1 MRPLGAKYSPA
12 PWIGN
17 NYTDYV
23 CVYANGE
30 EGPVEVCYQD
40 QMEDEEE
47 VLANMRLIKCAPEL
61 FELLVQ
67 MMHEGCIE
75 ATYADRVR
83 EMVEK
88 VLQGKEERK

>member
-12 PWIGN
+12 PWVGD
-17 NYTDYV
+17 NYTDYL

-40 QMEDEEE
+40 QIEDEEE
-47 VLANMRLIKCAPEL
+47 VLANMRLIKNAPEL
-61 FELLVQ
+61 FELLVE

-75 ATYADRVR
+75 TTYADRVR

-88 VLQGKEERK
+88 VLQQEEGR

>member
-1 MRPLGAKYSPA
+1 MRPTGAKYSPA
-12 PWIGN
+12 PWVGN
-17 NYTDYV
+17 NLTDFLCV
-23 CVYANGE
+23 CANGE

-40 QMEDEEE
+40 QIEDEEE

-61 FELLVQ
+61 FELLVE

-83 EMVEK
+83 EMVGK
-88 VLQGKEERK
+88 VLQEEERK